1 MATHSSILAWRMSWT
16 VGPGML
22 QLIGSQRVGR
32 NLACTHRILTLHQ
45 TPLSTCPLSY
55 PSFLLLFISPFL
67 PLCFPPFLVPL
78 PFSLPPFFTLTFLFN
93 IPFFLFFLAVLVFLS
108 LLFALFFTKERY
120 SSLEDNLK
128 PGVYSQFGHGEG
140 IHYDIFKAQL
150 HIQSV
155 FGMFRLQADS
165 RGIEFKVTQKLLE
178 RYQELYVNCLSGY
191 LGPQSDIRREE

>member
-32 NLACTHRILTLHQ
+32 NWSDLACTHRILTCMRLLF
-45 TPLSTCPLSY
+45 PLVSSRLCCPLTY

-93 IPFFLFFLAVLVFLS
+93 IPFFLFFLAVLVLLS

-128 PGVYSQFGHGEG
+128 PGGYSQFGHGEG

-155 FGMFRLQADS
+155 FGMFRL
-165 RGIEFKVTQKLLE
+165 
-178 RYQELYVNCLSGY
+178 
-191 LGPQSDIRREE
+191 